1 MQDSIRLLLADD
13 HALFRQL
20 LRGALTDQPQ
30 FEIVGEAKDTDETLR
45 QARRLRPNIVL
56 MDLHMPGAG
65 GVEATRVLH
74 AELPAVQVVVV
85 TASEDEDDLIAALR
99 AGARGYF
106 LKSASF
112 EQLIDSLQTI
122 ARGQAAL
129 TPEVTTKLLSLISK
143 DDPSGSL
150 ARPVD
155 PTTVLNERELE
166 ILRLVAEGASNR
178 AIANQLYLSENTVRT
193 YLAHILEK
201 LGLDNRVQAAAF
213 ALRNGIA

>member
-1 MQDSIRLLLADD
+1 MADSIRLLLADD

-20 LRGALTDQPQ
+20 LRGALADHPQ

-45 QARRLRPNIVL
+45 QARRLRPGIVL

-65 GVEATRVLH
+65 GVEATRILH
-74 AELPAVQVVVV
+74 GELPAVQVVVV

-129 TPEVTTKLLSLISK
+129 TPELTTKLVTLLGK
-143 DDPSGSL
+143 DDSHDPP
-150 ARPVD
+150 ARPID
-155 PTTVLNERELE
+155 PTSALNERELE

>member
-1 MQDSIRLLLADD
+1 MADAIRLLLADD

-20 LRGALTDQPQ
+20 LRGALADNPR
-30 FEIVGEAKDTDETLR
+30 FEIVGEAQDTDETLR
-45 QARRLRPNIVL
+45 QARRLRPSIVL

-65 GVEATRVLH
+65 GVEATRILH
-74 AELPAVQVVVV
+74 AEMPAVQVVVV

-112 EQLIDSLQTI
+112 EQLIDSLETI

-129 TPEVTTKLLSLISK
+129 TPEVTTKLLSLLSK
-143 DDPSGSL
+143 DEPGEN
-150 ARPVD
+150 AVRAVD
-155 PTTVLNERELE
+155 PTTALNERELE

-178 AIANQLYLSENTVRT
+178 AIAHQLYLSENTVRT

-201 LGLDNRVQAAAF
+201 LGLENRVQAAAF
-213 ALRNGIA
+213 ALRHGIA